1 MRNYIALITI
11 LVSLSCTKTNIK
23 VNETS
28 NIIKETPQQVKFR
41 ALGNKNLTLCNF
53 PKHWVVQVFDEGEPM
68 TKEDSLH
75 KKNMEQLD
83 FFDDIKGR
91 LVKDNK
97 YEKVLLEDN
106 KKEKVD
112 SLFLIDSYSIENKQ
126 IVYLKYYKT
135 INDSNYDFPPSEKN
149 IDVLIYDKNNLVKR
163 LNVYSSKN
171 YPSIVE
177 KKIGYLDELGTLFMK
192 TFEIDEEGVT
202 STTNKT
208 INCKEYLK

>member
-1 MRNYIALITI
+1 MRNYIALITV
-11 LVSLSCTKTNIK
+11 LVFLSCTKTNVK
-23 VNETS
+23 VNDTS
-28 NIIKETPQQVKFR
+28 NTINETKQQLKFR
-41 ALGNKNLTLCNF
+41 ALGNKNLSLFNF
-53 PKHWVVQVFDEGEPM
+53 PKHWTVQVFDEGEPM
-68 TKEDSLH
+68 TKEDSLYQ
-75 KKNMEQLD
+75 KNMDQLD
-83 FFDDIKGR
+83 FFDDIKG
-91 LVKDNK
+91 KSINDNTYK
-97 YEKVLLEDN
+97 KALLDSD
-106 KKEKVD
+106 KKEKID

-149 IDVLIYDKNNLVKR
+149 IDVLIYDQNNLVKR